1 MTTSLQIPG
10 AAFQS
15 CVDEA
20 IKQAPF
26 LIDRWATRL
35 VDAIYARSMT
45 ASEPAE
51 RQQLQNVI
59 MALKKN
65 RLPMEAAFPVELKKS
80 IAEEFSVGS
89 AQKTASSAGSL
100 SSVSFD
106 ELELMQDDQ
115 VQEAV
120 ESARVQQVIR
130 MGCEA
135 GLASFTARLSTAR
148 GFLVVKADGNPLR
161 PEIMTQALLRMLK
174 TLPVSSHTRTAWLID
189 GAKLMGEELQL
200 MYVQLNEFL
209 AAQGMVPA
217 AYGVIPMPETK
228 SARDFFR
235 KSMPGFPA
243 AGHHSGNPHFD
254 SGNPRFEPEFGRGP
268 DSASLPSRKQ
278 LLTLDHLHRLLT
290 GDYDNSTPGHSSGS
304 EYELEETA
312 HPEFSHTLPF
322 ALDVLPELEE
332 KARSANPPRF
342 NQPAPAPSLAEL
354 RAHLKTDAKSLGQ
367 SLAIEVVSMMIE
379 QMAHDERLLLPVRQ
393 IIADAEPAFL
403 RLAVTDPRFFSDKSH
418 PARRLLDTITST
430 SLGYASESAPGFQE
444 FMQSLQEVA
453 HSLTQEHAGD
463 AQHFSELLRNFE
475 RKQSRN
481 TPENRQGQR
490 RAVQA
495 LVQAEE
501 RNLLAIKIAA
511 EIRARPDFVD
521 RNPLITGF
529 LVGPWAQVMA
539 KERLQSRFVG
549 AVSKQ
554 TVYSQLLDDLFW
566 SLDIAP
572 SVEQRR
578 KLVKVIPEM
587 LKLLREG
594 LESIDYPLEQSRG
607 FFDALMGAHQARLK
621 PPSELPAAPSDSIHS
636 MQKMFQ
642 ADDDDEGTSLWL
654 APKEVEHSGFMDD
667 WADSL
672 PAQPESAPQPAL
684 SKSNSYPASAA
695 GAGSGASVNLHVGD
709 WVELLVDM
717 QWVRA
722 QLTWISPHDTLFMF
736 DSEGGRKHSM
746 TSRVLNHLLGLEL
759 VKVVSQQGV
768 LDGALDS
775 VARTAM
781 RNSVD
786 GEGNGKAKG

>member
-10 AAFQS
+10 AAFQA

-20 IKQAPF
+20 VKQAPF

-45 ASEPAE
+45 AAEPAE
-51 RQQLQNVI
+51 WQKLRDAI

-65 RLPMEAAFPVELKKS
+65 RLLVEAAFPVELKKS
-80 IAEEFSVGS
+80 IAEEFPAGS
-89 AQKTASSAGSL
+89 AQKPVSSTGAP

-120 ESARVQQVIR
+120 ENARVQQVVR

-161 PEIMTQALLRMLK
+161 PEIMTQALLRTLR
-174 TLPVSSHTRTAWLID
+174 TLPVSSHTRTTWLID
-189 GAKLMGEELQL
+189 GSQIMGQELQL

-217 AYGVIPMPETK
+217 AYGVVPMPETK
-228 SARDFFR
+228 SERDFFR
-235 KSMPGFPA
+235 KSMLGFPA
-243 AGHHSGNPHFD
+243 AGHY

-278 LLTLDHLHRLLT
+278 LLTLDHLHRLLA

-304 EYELEETA
+304 QYELEETA

-332 KARSANPPRF
+332 NARSAKPPRF
-342 NQPAPAPSLAEL
+342 NQPAPAPAPSLAEL

-367 SLAIEVVSMMIE
+367 SLAIEVVSMMVE

-501 RNLLAIKIAA
+501 RNLMAVKIAA

-539 KERLQSRFVG
+539 KERLQRQFVG
-549 AVSKQ
+549 AVSGQ

-566 SLDIAP
+566 SLAIAP

-587 LKLLREG
+587 LKSLREG

-607 FFDALMGAHQARLK
+607 FFDALMGAHQAGLK

-636 MQKMFQ
+636 MQKMFE
-642 ADDDDEGTSLWL
+642 AGEDDEGASLWL

-672 PAQPESAPQPAL
+672 PAQSESAPQPAL
-684 SKSNSYPASAA
+684 PKSNSYPASAA

-746 TSRVLNHLLGLEL
+746 TFRVLNHLLGLEL
-759 VKVVSQQGV
+759 VKVVSQKGV

>member
-1 MTTSLQIPG
+1 MTTSLQVPG

-20 IKQAPF
+20 IRQAPF

-51 RQQLQNVI
+51 RHQLQSVI

-65 RLPMEAAFPVELKKS
+65 RLLMEATFPVELKKS
-80 IAEEFSVGS
+80 IADDFSAGS
-89 AQKTASSAGSL
+89 TQKTLSSAGSR

-148 GFLVVKADGNPLR
+148 GFLVVKADSNPLR
-161 PEIMTQALLRMLK
+161 PELMTQALLRTLK
-174 TLPVSSHTRTAWLID
+174 TLPVSSGTRTVWLID

-243 AGHHSGNPHFD
+243 AGHHSGNP
-254 SGNPRFEPEFGRGP
+254 PFEPELGRVP
-268 DSASLPSRKQ
+268 DSGSLPSRKQ

-290 GDYDNSTPGHSSGS
+290 GDYDNSTRGQPVGSSH
-304 EYELEETA
+304 ELEETS

-332 KARSANPPRF
+332 KARSAKNARF
-342 NQPAPAPSLAEL
+342 NPLAPAPSLAEL

-379 QMAHDERLLLPVRQ
+379 QMAQDERLLLPVRQ
-393 IIADAEPAFL
+393 IIANAEPAFL

-453 HSLTQEHAGD
+453 HSLTEEHAGD

-642 ADDDDEGTSLWL
+642 ADDDDEGASLWL

>member
-1 MTTSLQIPG
+1 MTTSLQVPG

-20 IKQAPF
+20 IRQAPF

-51 RQQLQNVI
+51 RHQFQNVI

-65 RLPMEAAFPVELKKS
+65 RLLMEAAFPVELKKS
-80 IAEEFSVGS
+80 IADEFSAGS
-89 AQKTASSAGSL
+89 TQKTASSAGSR

-148 GFLVVKADGNPLR
+148 GFLVVKADSNPLR
-161 PEIMTQALLRMLK
+161 PELMTQALLRTLK
-174 TLPVSSHTRTAWLID
+174 TLPVSSGTRTVWLID

-243 AGHHSGNPHFD
+243 AGHHSGNP
-254 SGNPRFEPEFGRGP
+254 PFEPELGRVP

-290 GDYDNSTPGHSSGS
+290 GDYDNSTRGQPVGSSH
-304 EYELEETA
+304 ELEETS

-332 KARSANPPRF
+332 KARSAKNARF
-342 NQPAPAPSLAEL
+342 NPLAPAPSLAEL

-379 QMAHDERLLLPVRQ
+379 QMAQDERLLLPVRQ
-393 IIADAEPAFL
+393 IIANAEPAFL

-453 HSLTQEHAGD
+453 HLLTEEHAGD

-475 RKQSRN
+475 RKQRRN
-481 TPENRQGQR
+481 TPENRQAQR

-521 RNPLITGF
+521 RHPLITGF

-539 KERLQSRFVG
+539 KERLQSQFVG
-549 AVSKQ
+549 AVSKRA
-554 TVYSQLLDDLFW
+554 VYSPLLDDLFW

-572 SVEQRR
+572 SIEQRR

-587 LKLLREG
+587 LTLLREG

-607 FFDALMGAHQARLK
+607 FFDALMVAHQARLK
-621 PPSELPAAPSDSIHS
+621 PPSELPAAPSSNIHS
-636 MQKMFQ
+636 MQKMFE
-642 ADDDDEGTSLWL
+642 AGEDAEGASLWL

-672 PAQPESAPQPAL
+672 PAQPESVPQPAL
-684 SKSNSYPASAA
+684 PKSNSYPASSAVP
-695 GAGSGASVNLHVGD
+695 GSGAAVNLHVGD

-746 TSRVLNHLLGLEL
+746 TFRVLNHLLGLDL

-781 RNSVD
+781 RNSVE
-786 GEGNGKAKG
+786 GEGNGEVKG

>member
-1 MTTSLQIPG
+1 MTTSLQVPG

-20 IKQAPF
+20 IRQAPF

-51 RQQLQNVI
+51 RHQLQSVI

-65 RLPMEAAFPVELKKS
+65 RLLMEATFPVELKKS
-80 IAEEFSVGS
+80 IADDFSAGS
-89 AQKTASSAGSL
+89 TQKTLSSAGSR

-148 GFLVVKADGNPLR
+148 GFLVVKADSNPLR
-161 PEIMTQALLRMLK
+161 PELMTQALLRTLK
-174 TLPVSSHTRTAWLID
+174 TLPVSSGTRTAWLID

-243 AGHHSGNPHFD
+243 AGHHSGNP
-254 SGNPRFEPEFGRGP
+254 PFEPELGRVP

-290 GDYDNSTPGHSSGS
+290 GDYDNSTRGQPVGSS
-304 EYELEETA
+304 YELEETS

-332 KARSANPPRF
+332 KARSAKNSRF
-342 NQPAPAPSLAEL
+342 NPLAPAPSLAEL

-379 QMAHDERLLLPVRQ
+379 QMAQDERLLLPVRQ

-453 HSLTQEHAGD
+453 DLLTEEHAGD

-475 RKQSRN
+475 RKQRRN
-481 TPENRQGQR
+481 TPENRQAQR

-521 RNPLITGF
+521 RHPLITGF

-539 KERLQSRFVG
+539 KERLQGQFVG
-549 AVSKQ
+549 AVSKRA
-554 TVYSQLLDDLFW
+554 VYSPLLDDLFW

-642 ADDDDEGTSLWL
+642 ADDDDEGASLWL

-746 TSRVLNHLLGLEL
+746 TFRVLNHLLGLDL

-781 RNSVD
+781 RNSVE
-786 GEGNGKAKG
+786 GEGNGELKG

>member
-1 MTTSLQIPG
+1 MTTSLKIPG

-20 IKQAPF
+20 IRQAPI
-26 LIDRWATRL
+26 LIDRWAARL
-35 VDAIYARSMT
+35 AEALYARSMT
-45 ASEPAE
+45 APEPAE
-51 RQQLQNVI
+51 RHQFQNVI

-65 RLPMEAAFPVELKKS
+65 CLLLKTAFPVELEKS
-80 IAEEFSVGS
+80 IADEFSAGS
-89 AQKTASSAGSL
+89 AQKTASSAGAV

-120 ESARVQQVIR
+120 ENARVQQVVR
-130 MGCEA
+130 LGCEA

-148 GFLVVKADGNPLR
+148 GFLVVKADSNPLR
-161 PEIMTQALLRMLK
+161 PEIMTQALLRTLR
-174 TLPVSSHTRTAWLID
+174 TLPVSSHTRTTWLIN
-189 GAKLMGEELQL
+189 GAQILGQELQL

-209 AAQGMVPA
+209 AAQGMAPA
-217 AYGVIPMPETK
+217 AYGVIPMPETRN
-228 SARDFFR
+228 ARDFFR
-235 KSMPGFPA
+235 KSMLGFPA
-243 AGHHSGNPHFD
+243 SGNHSGNAHFD
-254 SGNPRFEPEFGRGP
+254 FQRGKVQ
-268 DSASLPSRKQ
+268 DSAPLPGRKQ

-290 GDYDNSTPGHSSGS
+290 GDYDNSNPGNSSGS
-304 EYELEETA
+304 DYELEEIS

-332 KARSANPPRF
+332 KARSAKPPRF
-342 NQPAPAPSLAEL
+342 AQPASAPSLAEL

-379 QMAHDERLLLPVRQ
+379 QMAQDERLLLPVRQ

-444 FMQSLQEVA
+444 FMQSLQDVA
-453 HSLTQEHAGD
+453 HLLTEEHASD

-481 TPENRQGQR
+481 TPENRQAQR

-521 RNPLITGF
+521 RHRLITGF
-529 LVGPWAQVMA
+529 VVGPWAQVMA
-539 KERLQSRFVG
+539 KERLQSQFVG
-549 AVSKQ
+549 AVSGQ
-554 TVYSQLLDDLFW
+554 AVYSQLLDDLFW

-572 SVEQRR
+572 SIEQRR
-578 KLVKVIPEM
+578 QLAKAIPEM

-607 FFDALMGAHQARLK
+607 FFDALMVAHQARLK

-642 ADDDDEGTSLWL
+642 AGDDAEGASLWL

-672 PAQPESAPQPAL
+672 PAQPESAPESAL
-684 SKSNSYPASAA
+684 PKSDSYSASSAVS
-695 GAGSGASVNLHVGD
+695 GSGTSVNLHIGD

-722 QLTWISPHDTLFMF
+722 QLTWISPRDTLFMF

-746 TSRVLNHLLGLEL
+746 TLRVLNHLLGLQL
-759 VKVVSQQGV
+759 VKVVSQKGV
-768 LDGALDS
+768 LEGALDS
-775 VARTAM
+775 VTRTAM
-781 RNSVD
+781 RNSVE
-786 GEGNGKAKG
+786 GEVAVKTDANGVGSN

>member
-1 MTTSLQIPG
+1 MTTALQVPG

-15 CVDEA
+15 CIDEA
-20 IKQAPF
+20 VKRAPF
-26 LIDRWATRL
+26 LIDRWSTRL
-35 VDAIYARSMT
+35 VEAIYARSMT
-45 ASEPAE
+45 VPEPTE
-51 RQQLQNVI
+51 RHQLQNVI
-59 MALKKN
+59 MGLKKN
-65 RLPMEAAFPVELKKS
+65 RLLMETTFPVELKKS
-80 IAEEFSVGS
+80 IADDFSAGS
-89 AQKTASSAGSL
+89 AQKTLSSAGSL

-120 ESARVQQVIR
+120 ERARVQQVIR
-130 MGCEA
+130 LGCEA

-148 GFLVVKADGNPLR
+148 GFLVVKADSNPLR
-161 PEIMTQALLRMLK
+161 PEIMTQALLRTLQ
-174 TLPVSSHTRTAWLID
+174 TLPVSSQTRTAWLVD

-209 AAQGMVPA
+209 AAQGMAPA
-217 AYGVIPMPETK
+217 AYGVSSMLET
-228 SARDFFR
+228 
-235 KSMPGFPA
+235 KSMPGFSA
-243 AGHHSGNPHFD
+243 SNDH
-254 SGNPRFEPEFGRGP
+254 SGNPRFEPESGRAQDGVP
-268 DSASLPSRKQ
+268 SASRKQ

-290 GDYDNSTPGHSSGS
+290 GDYDNSHPEHSSSSG
-304 EYELEETA
+304 YELEEVS

-332 KARSANPPRF
+332 KARTAKGARF
-342 NQPAPAPSLAEL
+342 GQLAPAPSLAEL
-354 RAHLKTDAKSLGQ
+354 RAHLKTDAKSPGQ

-379 QMAHDERLLLPVRQ
+379 QMAQDERLLLPVRQ
-393 IIADAEPAFL
+393 VIAGAEPAFL
-403 RLAVTDPRFFSDKSH
+403 RLAVTDPRFFSDKTH

-453 HSLTQEHAGD
+453 HLLAEEHASD

-475 RKQSRN
+475 RKQRRN
-481 TPENRQGQR
+481 TPENRQAQR

-511 EIRARPDFVD
+511 EIRVRPDFVD
-521 RNPLITGF
+521 RHPLITGF

-539 KERLQSRFVG
+539 KERLQKKFVG
-549 AVSKQ
+549 AVSAQ
-554 TVYSQLLDDLFW
+554 PVYSQMLEDLFW
-566 SLDIAP
+566 SLDVAP
-572 SVEQRR
+572 STEQRR
-578 KLVKVIPEM
+578 QLVKVIPEM

-607 FFDALMGAHQARLK
+607 FFDALMVVHQASLK
-621 PPSELPAAPSDSIHS
+621 PPSELPAAPSGSIHS
-636 MQKMFQ
+636 MQKMFESE
-642 ADDDDEGTSLWL
+642 DDAEGAPLWL

-672 PAQPESAPQPAL
+672 PAEPESAPQPAL
-684 SKSNSYPASAA
+684 PKSKSYPASSAVP
-695 GAGSGASVNLHVGD
+695 GSGASVRLHVGD

-722 QLTWISPHDTLFMF
+722 QLTWVSPHDTLFMF

-746 TSRVLNHLLGLEL
+746 TCRVLNHLLELEL

-781 RNSVD
+781 RNSVE
-786 GEGNGKAKG
+786 GEGNGERNGSVKADPNGAGLR